1 MPDARMS
8 EENHFPWI
16 GITEE
21 RVTMEME
28 NIQKLFASLSRGEP
42 ISYDVSREIAKGLLA
57 LSEDNLKWSGS
68 QLFVRVDVD
77 GVIPEDFAA
86 PDDVDFSSSVWEKPE
101 AHWEP
106 TARLDLGA
114 MLSSFQFMVLLFSLS
129 PFAKKNYKKALSG
142 VDLLFYIHAAD
153 SSVTVYHSDHSGAGR
168 NLWKLMVA
176 ATRDRYSR

>member
-1 MPDARMS
+1 MPDDRLS

-28 NIQKLFASLSRGEP
+28 NIQKLFVSLSHGEL
-42 ISYDVSREIAKGLLA
+42 ISYGISREIAKGLFT
-57 LSEDNLKWSGS
+57 LSEENLKWSGAE
-68 QLFVRVDVD
+68 LLVRVDIESVN
-77 GVIPEDFAA
+77 PEDFAA
-86 PDDVDFSSSVWEKPE
+86 PDDVDFAAEVWEKPE
-101 AHWEP
+101 DYWVP

-114 MLSSFQFMVLLFSLS
+114 VLSSFQFMVLLFFLS

-153 SSVTVYHSDHSGAGR
+153 SSVTVYHADRSGAGR

-176 ATRDRYSR
+176 ATRDRYSK